1 MSGGTSESSAEGTKH
16 SYSEAEKVAFVDWMN
31 TALTDDAEARVYL
44 PINPAT
50 SGLFEKIKDGII
62 LW

>member
-1 MSGGTSESSAEGTKH
+1 MSGGTSESSAEGTIH
-16 SYSEAEKVAFVDWMN
+16 SYSEAERVAFVDWMN
-31 TALTDDAEARVYL
+31 SALKEDVEARVYL

-50 SGLFEKIKDGII
+50 SDVFEKIKDGIL

>member
-16 SYSEAEKVAFVDWMN
+16 TYSEAERVAFVDWIN
-31 TALTDDAEARVYL
+31 TALKDDQEAQAYL
-44 PINPAT
+44 PLDPAT
-50 SGLFEKIKDGII
+50 ADVFEKMKDGII